1 MTERLPL
8 LQRVVRSFETLKFQ
22 VGLAGL
28 LLLLIGMS
36 ASVLVLIH
44 KAQSATLSE
53 RQHAEVSEAV
63 RTASLLAHRMVQ
75 HQRALTALA
84 KDVQPATLHPEELS
98 KFLQTHLRLQ
108 TNFSSFFMVDTGG
121 NLLGTVDKTG
131 FRRPEVNVQDR
142 DYFTKALRLGQP
154 QVSAPLISRVSKEPV
169 VILAQPL
176 MEQGRVWAVMG
187 AVLRLQSQNLLEGV
201 AESVGGEDGVLVV
214 VSDAKGLILAHPD
227 SKLVGSSI
235 RLEPRLRNGFEAW
248 QQAGQP
254 LEPAGL
260 HLRDAKELLGA
271 AGVPAQDWMV
281 WRARETRAVLA
292 PLAAAQ
298 HQAVIWTLSIAAVL
312 ATVLT
317 ALIWWLLQ
325 PLSQLRQ
332 RASHL
337 FDGAIDVNQDWP
349 HSRGE
354 VAQLQQVLQ
363 RVARER
369 ANFEASNAFIL
380 GRLQSVMEAAPIGIA
395 FSRRRRFELVSVAF
409 CKLFGHT
416 AEQLLGQP
424 TRLIY
429 AFEGDFDALSPQV
442 REAFEAGRHYQ
453 GDWQMLRADGSTF
466 WGRLSGQPV
475 DPQDHDAGAIW
486 TVSDISEEVSSRLA
500 LEWSAKHDNLTGLAN
515 RREFMQRLE
524 TVYAM
529 RSRAKPAALIA
540 FDLDRFKEINDSQG
554 HAAGDAMLK
563 AVADVAAAAIRA
575 GDLLARLGG
584 DEFAVLLER
593 CHGDGA
599 ERVAHDLL
607 QAIQTLSMEWQ
618 GQRLSVGASVGVAAL
633 SEDMGSAAD
642 WLMRADLAS
651 YAAKRAGRGTVR
663 NSQTPAEHGRES
675 SEKHQ

>member
-8 LQRVVRSFETLKFQ
+8 LQRLFRGFETLKFQ

-28 LLLLIGMS
+28 MLLLIGMS
-36 ASVLVLIH
+36 CSVLVLIH
-44 KAQSATLSE
+44 KAQSATLTE
-53 RQHAEVSEAV
+53 RQHAEVDEAV

-75 HQRALTALA
+75 QQSALAALA
-84 KDVQPATLHPEELS
+84 KGVQPSALHSEQLGEL
-98 KFLQTHLRLQ
+98 LQRYMRLQ
-108 TNFSSFFMVDTGG
+108 TNFSSLFMVDAEGR
-121 NLLGTVDKTG
+121 LLGTVDKTG
-131 FRRPEVNVQDR
+131 FRQPELNVQDR
-142 DYFTKALRLGQP
+142 DYFANALRLGQP
-154 QVSAPLISRVSKEPV
+154 QVSAPLISRVSMEPV
-169 VILAQPL
+169 IVLVQPL
-176 MEQGRVWAVMG
+176 IEQGRVWALMG

-201 AESVGGEDGVLVV
+201 AESVGGDDGVLVV
-214 VSDAKGLILAHPD
+214 VSDAKGLVLAHPN
-227 SKLVGSSI
+227 SRLVGSPI
-235 RLEPRLRNGFEAW
+235 RQEPRLQTGFAAW

-260 HLRDAKELLGA
+260 HLRDAKELLGVA
-271 AGVPAQDWMV
+271 AVPGLDWMV

-298 HQAVIWTLSIAAVL
+298 RQAVIWTLSIAGVL
-312 ATVLT
+312 ATALT

-332 RASHL
+332 RASRL
-337 FDGAIDVNQDWP
+337 FDGASDVDQDWP
-349 HSRGE
+349 QSRGE
-354 VAQLQQVLQ
+354 LAQLQQVLQ

-369 ANFEASNAFIL
+369 ANFEASNAVTL
-380 GRLQSVMEAAPIGIA
+380 GRLQSVMEAAPLGIA
-395 FSRRRRFELVSVAF
+395 FSRRRRFELVSAAF

-416 AEQLLGQP
+416 ADQLMGQP

-429 AFEGDFDALSPQV
+429 ALEGDFDALTPQV

-475 DPQDHDAGAIW
+475 DALDHEAGAIW

-515 RREFMQRLE
+515 RLEFMHRLE

-529 RSRAKPAALIA
+529 RTRAKPAALIA
-540 FDLDRFKEINDSQG
+540 FDLDRFKEINDSLG

-563 AVADVAAAAIRA
+563 AVAEAAAAAIRA

-593 CHGDGA
+593 CHSEGA

-607 QAIQTLSMEWQ
+607 QAIQALSLDWQ

-642 WLMRADLAS
+642 WLVRADLAS
-651 YAAKRAGRGTVR
+651 YAAKKAGRGTVR
-663 NSQTPAEHGRES
+663 NSQRPD
-675 SEKHQ
+675 